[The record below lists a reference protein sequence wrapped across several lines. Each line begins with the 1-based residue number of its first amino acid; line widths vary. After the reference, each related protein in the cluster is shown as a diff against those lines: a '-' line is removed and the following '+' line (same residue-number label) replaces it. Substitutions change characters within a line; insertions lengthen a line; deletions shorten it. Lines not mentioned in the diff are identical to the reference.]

1 MKHLI
6 DVYHGERQ
14 RLTYELAKVVDY
26 KVDALAMRNSDLRW
40 QVKGA
45 KGVPEVDGF
54 KGAQ

>member
-1 MKHLI
+1 VKHLI

-26 KVDALAMRNSDLRW
+26 KVDALAMLVGDLRW

-45 KGVPEVDGF
+45 KGVPYVDGF

>member
-1 MKHLI
+1 VKHLI

-26 KVDALAMRNSDLRW
+26 KVDALAMRVSDLRC

-45 KGVPEVDGF
+45 KGVTEVDGF

>member
-26 KVDALAMRNSDLRW
+26 KVDALAMLVGDLRW

-45 KGVPEVDGF
+45 KGVPYVDGF
-54 KGAQ
+54 KVAQ